1 MWKKTLVFALV
12 FGLRIGVT
20 SAQEKAADL
29 AIVVG
34 KSSALDNV
42 TSAELTKIFRAEKAK
57 GPDSVKFVVAMREP
71 GSAERAG
78 ALAGIYEMNEAD
90 YGKYFL
96 QATFV
101 GLVQA
106 APRQFNSVASM
117 RQFVAAT
124 PGAIG
129 YLRGGD
135 MDDTVKFVKVDGHS
149 PGEAEYKLKVK

>member
-1 MWKKTLVFALV
+1 MWKKILIFTL
-12 FGLRIGVT
+12 FGLQAGIAC
-20 SAQEKAADL
+20 AQDKSADL

-34 KSSALDNV
+34 KNSPIENV
-42 TSAELTKIFRAEKAK
+42 TRAELAKIFRAEKAK
-57 GPDSVKFVVAMREP
+57 GPDGVKFVVAMREP

-78 ALAGIYEMNEAD
+78 ALAGIYQMNEAD

-106 APRQFNSVASM
+106 APRQFTSAVAM

-135 MDDTVKFVKVDGHS
+135 ADDTVKIVKLDGHS
-149 PGEAEYKLKVK
+149 PGDADYKLKVK